1 MVIYTCK
8 LCDLTTHIKSHY
20 ERHCKT
26 KKHLAKEKEENIKC
40 QPNVNPC
47 KPNVNPCQLLSNI
60 HQCIFCDKILTTRQG
75 KSRHQ
80 KICKKN
86 PILSTQCQPQNV
98 TQKLP
103 IVTQKLPIVTSK
115 IQDKLKMFD
124 CPYCNKSFASRHGKS
139 RHIKTCKVK
148 KIEMNKEIEFELM
161 KKEINELKQTNNSLI
176 NNIQNNTK
184 IGTQN
189 NGTINYLNI
198 HYNNVL
204 PIELFLENL
213 KTTFQLSTSDRRC
226 LLDTFNECG
235 VDSFANTFCIIMK
248 KNLVQQIQN
257 DILPTLPLVCTDS
270 NLRSIKEYHED
281 GWKITQSN
289 ESIDQMI
296 DISNEQIFQSENT
309 KVFISHKERKKVY
322 DKMKKINSLPSME
335 TDKKKQIQNIEKD
348 NNQENEKHLEE
359 INFQPDDTYNGL
371 DDVNELYKNY
381 DFSIIDDD
389 LLEKNAYNQL
399 S

>member
-1 MVIYTCK
+1 
-8 LCDLTTHIKSHY
+8 
-20 ERHCKT
+20 
-26 KKHLAKEKEENIKC
+26 
-40 QPNVNPC
+40 
-47 KPNVNPCQLLSNI
+47 
-60 HQCIFCDKILTTRQG
+60 
-75 KSRHQ
+75 
-80 KICKKN
+80 
-86 PILSTQCQPQNV
+86 
-98 TQKLP
+98 
-103 IVTQKLPIVTSK
+103 
-115 IQDKLKMFD
+115 
-124 CPYCNKSFASRHGKS
+124 
-139 RHIKTCKVK
+139 
-148 KIEMNKEIEFELM
+148 MNKEIEFELM

-213 KTTFQLSTSDRRC
+213 KTTFQLSTSDRKC

-270 NLRSIKEYHED
+270 NLRSIKEFHED

-296 DISNEQIFQSENT
+296 DISNDQIYQSENT

-322 DKMKKINSLPSME
+322 DRMKKMNSLPSME
-335 TDKKKQIQNIEKD
+335 TEKKQQQQNI
-348 NNQENEKHLEE
+348 NNQENDIDIEE
-359 INFQPDDTYNGL
+359 TKIQPDETFDEL

-381 DFSIIDDD
+381 DFSIINDD
-389 LLEKNAYNQL
+389 LLEKHAYNQL